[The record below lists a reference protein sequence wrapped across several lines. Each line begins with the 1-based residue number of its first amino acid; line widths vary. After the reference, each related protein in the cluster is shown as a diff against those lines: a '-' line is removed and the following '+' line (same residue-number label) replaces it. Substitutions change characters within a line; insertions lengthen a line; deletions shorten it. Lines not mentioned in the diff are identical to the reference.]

1 MSIICNKIS
10 ESIVYDC
17 ENRPLVGIEQRLVLI
32 NENDLDRAAITFGV
46 FYPNALM
53 TKIALKPGK
62 TGYEIT
68 GIKQIMNFTN
78 SLVSDEA
85 SEDGVKHSITGIKI
99 NDPSEKI
106 RNEINKYIGGSKV
119 YAVLARKWKGQDN
132 KYAFLFFGLHYG
144 LSITELKDESVGGAM
159 QISLSTPGSMKE
171 PYLPHIYRDTDYPT
185 SLTAFENNFV
195 SLGGIFDET
204 FDETFE

>member
-10 ESIVYDC
+10 ENIVYDC
-17 ENRPLVGIEQRLVLI
+17 DNRPLVGIEQRLVLI
-32 NENDLDRAAITFGV
+32 NENDLDRIATTFDVTYPKALITNIGLKV
-46 FYPNALM
+46 G
-53 TKIALKPGK
+53 KIGF
-62 TGYEIT
+62 EIT

-119 YAVLARKWKGQDN
+119 YAVLERKWKGEDN

-171 PYLPHIYRDTDYPT
+171 PNLPHIFRDVDYAT
-185 SLTAFENNFV
+185 SLTAFENKFSNIV
-195 SLGGIFDET
+195 
-204 FDETFE
+204 